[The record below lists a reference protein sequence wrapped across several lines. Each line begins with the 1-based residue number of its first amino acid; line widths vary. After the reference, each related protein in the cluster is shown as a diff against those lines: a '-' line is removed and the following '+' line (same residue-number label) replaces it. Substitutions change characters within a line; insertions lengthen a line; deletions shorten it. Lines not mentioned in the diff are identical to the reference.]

1 MIFLVQCPEC
11 GCIYKC
17 KGVTT
22 VKGLRYITDY
32 NDDITETCVCC
43 KKKITPKA
51 MNTEEWIADLVVKI
65 KGH

>member
-1 MIFLVQCPEC
+1 MNNKYFYCYSENLMLKLKE
-11 GCIYKC
+11 
-17 KGVTT
+17 
-22 VKGLRYITDY
+22 KGLRYITDY

-51 MNTEEWIADLVVKI
+51 MNTEEWIADLVFKI

>member
-11 GCIYKC
+11 GCVYKC
-17 KGVTT
+17 KGVAT
-22 VKGLRYITDY
+22 VRGLRYITDY

-51 MNTEEWIADLVVKI
+51 MITEDWIADLVFKI